1 MMRKNIG
8 AKSYVLPQPVFI
20 IAAYDE
26 NGIPNAMAST
36 WGGIS
41 NENEI
46 SICISS
52 ERKTLKNIMLHGA
65 FTVSMSDAAFLEAC
79 DYLGNE
85 TGNEVPDKFERA
97 GFHAVK
103 ADFVDAPLIEE
114 LPFALECKVKSYD
127 EKEWRMIAEIVNI
140 SVDENILNENGKVNL
155 DKFSPLVFD
164 RGSRNYHKIGEK
176 VGNAFEDGLY
186 LKNK

>member
-1 MMRKNIG
+1 MRKNIG

-26 NGIPNAMAST
+26 SGIPNAMAST

-65 FTVSMSDAAFLEAC
+65 FTVSMSDASFLEAC

-85 TGNEVPDKFERA
+85 TGNEVPDKFARA

-103 ADFVDAPLIEE
+103 ADFVDAPLIKE
-114 LPFALECKVKSYD
+114 LPFALECKVKSYN

-140 SVDENILNENGKVNL
+140 SVEEDILDEKGKVSL